1 MAKRSTDN
9 PTSPAD
15 VTDQVRLC
23 VIFGSE
29 EMLKYEHLETLRKV
43 MRQTHGDFD
52 TVYFDGESASLA
64 DVLDEVRTFSLL
76 QSFKFVV
83 VDEADKFVKREGHRE
98 ALHRYAQNPVEQAV
112 LVLRSS
118 LWNKGKLDDA
128 IQAVGFIA
136 RCDPLSANEV
146 KTWLVRRA
154 KAVHQCVLSSD
165 LAGVMVERLGTNLMR
180 LDSELA
186 KLALG
191 GDKGASITLAMIE
204 ELTGRSSEE
213 KAFAIQQVIL
223 QAMLG
228 QTQGQKPGRMMLET
242 LHELVDLA
250 RNDEVPVQFAVT
262 DLMRKICFATILRA
276 KKVGDGAIASRLKL
290 WGPAKDGVLTL
301 SQRIKPIDARRW
313 YDRMMDDMLSERQGV
328 GDPLRHLETF
338 CAQLAEEVAVGR

>member
-1 MAKRSTDN
+1 MAKRSSDSSTQPMPMN
-9 PTSPAD
+9 AK
-15 VTDQVRLC
+15 VRVC

-29 EMLKYEHLETLRKV
+29 EMLKYEHLEALRNV

-52 TVYFDGESASLA
+52 TVYFDGESATLA

-98 ALHRYAQNPVEQAV
+98 ALHRYAQNPVDQAV

-128 IQAVGFIA
+128 IQNVGFIA
-136 RCDPLSANEV
+136 RCDPLSVGEV
-146 KTWLVRRA
+146 KIWLVRRA
-154 KAVHQCVLSSD
+154 KSVHQCVLSSD
-165 LAGVMVERLGTNLMR
+165 LAGVMIERLGINLMR

-191 GDKGASITLAMIE
+191 CDKGASITQAMIE

-213 KAFAIQQVIL
+213 KAFAIGQVIL

-228 QTQGQKPGRMMLET
+228 QTQGHKPGRMMLET

-250 RNDEVPVQFAVT
+250 RNDEVPIQFAVT
-262 DLMRKICFATILRA
+262 DLMRKICFASIMQA
-276 KKVGDGAIASRLKL
+276 KHVSEGAISSRLKL

-301 SQRIKPIDARRW
+301 SKRIKPIDARRW
-313 YDRMMDDMLSERQGV
+313 YDRMMDDMLGQRQGV

-338 CAQLAEEVAVGR
+338 CALLAEEVAVSR